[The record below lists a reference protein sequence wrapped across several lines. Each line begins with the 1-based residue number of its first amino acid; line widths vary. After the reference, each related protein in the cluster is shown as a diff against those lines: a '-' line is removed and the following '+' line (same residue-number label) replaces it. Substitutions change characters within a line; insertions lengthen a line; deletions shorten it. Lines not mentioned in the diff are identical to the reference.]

1 MSLSLVELTLISLQ
15 EVSLLANIGY
25 HTKVFF
31 SLSSFGVYP
40 LLVSIYNVGS
50 K

>member
-15 EVSLLANIGY
+15 EVSFLGNIGY

-31 SLSSFGVYP
+31 SMSTFGVCP
-40 LLVSIYNVGS
+40 LLVSIYNVA
-50 K
+50 